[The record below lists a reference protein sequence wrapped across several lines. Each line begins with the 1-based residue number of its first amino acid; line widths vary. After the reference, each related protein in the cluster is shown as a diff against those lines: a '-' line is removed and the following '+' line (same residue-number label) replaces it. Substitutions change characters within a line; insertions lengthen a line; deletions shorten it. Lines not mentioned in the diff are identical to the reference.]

1 MINHGNNLA
10 AELGKD
16 WGPNHD
22 APASAKV
29 VELAR
34 RVEQISHEINEFLMA
49 RFEALEHALRR
60 RNADQAQRESSQRDA
75 EALSH
80 QRAQWEQEKRAD
92 VKKLEADRVSL
103 AEAWERLETEQRK
116 LLIDRAACE
125 RVPAMAETPGTSGN
139 ATTEVAPAAP
149 HAVASQVAMS
159 PSQVAHAKSANEDLE
174 KAVRESVLMQF
185 QQLKN
190 DVRSHARRRNSR

>member
-10 AELGKD
+10 AELPKD
-16 WGPNHD
+16 WGPNHH

-34 RVEQISHEINEFLMA
+34 RIEQISREVNEFLMA
-49 RFEALEHALRR
+49 RFEALEHALGRR
-60 RNADQAQRESSQRDA
+60 HTDGAQRESSQRDT
-75 EALSH
+75 EALSQ

-103 AEAWERLETEQRK
+103 AEAWERMEAEQRK

-125 RVPAMAETPGTSGN
+125 RVPAMAETPGTNGN
-139 ATTEVAPAAP
+139 ATAEVAP
-149 HAVASQVAMS
+149 VASQVV
-159 PSQVAHAKSANEDLE
+159 PAKSVNEDLE